1 MFSTIIVLKHSC
13 CLSTH
18 VQIVNP
24 MTSPDPYFSSA
35 TMRYYAWNMF
45 DVYTVCMNATLNP
58 AVYFIRNKRFRKKI
72 LSRFNKIKVDD
83 IISCLNNDNT
93 VTRQTAMFRG
103 SIPNYHLT
111 DPQLIVLWQE
121 TAYKRSLFSYL
132 MFRYNG
138 LMIASEGASSYYYQ
152 DRISLGLL

>member
-83 IISCLNNDNT
+83 IIHKNEISQRIHRITSTVESIYPSNT
-93 VTRQTAMFRG
+93 SKESDICIKNTCFDLKH
-103 SIPNYHLT
+103 SNT
-111 DPQLIVLWQE
+111 D
-121 TAYKRSLFSYL
+121 SL
-132 MFRYNG
+132 
-138 LMIASEGASSYYYQ
+138 
-152 DRISLGLL
+152 